1 MGTTAR
7 RPATEEEAKALAS
20 AVRLRILRLCLDEPR
35 TNQEIA
41 ARLGANPA
49 STLHHVR
56 KLVATGFLGPQ
67 HPRRGPRGAREIPYL
82 TTGKSWQLSMPGA
95 GHVMIDAFL
104 AEYQRAGDPAQ
115 TEMTRLG
122 LRLTDVEYQQLASR
136 IYELFEELAAKPR
149 DPSGRPYSLFF
160 SLHPDVDREPSAEP
174 GREHGREDA
183 RAAPT
188 RRVAGQTGG

>member
-1 MGTTAR
+1 MATQR
-7 RPATEEEAKALAS
+7 RRATEEEAKALAS

-41 ARLGANPA
+41 ARLGTNPA

-56 KLVATGFLGPQ
+56 KLVATGFLTPQ
-67 HPRRGPRGAREIPYL
+67 RPRRGPRGAREIPYL
-82 TTGKSWQLSMPGA
+82 ATGKSWQLSVASSGQ
-95 GHVMIDAFL
+95 VMIDAFL

-115 TEMTRLG
+115 SEMTRLG
-122 LRLTDVEYQQLASR
+122 LRLTDAEYRELARR

-160 SLHPDVDREPSAEP
+160 SLHPDVDREPEAAA
-174 GREHGREDA
+174 GREDGREDA

-188 RRVAGQTGG
+188 RRVAGETGG